1 MAVEW
6 RHGLNW
12 GRLGS
17 IGTMPRLDPQL
28 DPHTAAPPPRP
39 ALWRI
44 DLLGGLQAR
53 HHGGQLLANF
63 GSRSVAALLARLAL
77 YPRRSHARE
86 ELIEL
91 LWPGVALEIGR
102 NRLRQALFTLRQ
114 LLEPPGPVPAPVLV
128 ADRLSVRSV
137 PGALDCDVLRF
148 EAAVREGRRAEALAL
163 YAGELLPGFYDE
175 WIEQERRRCAV
186 LFERVDASGVNPGT
200 GTANNTMDASTGASN
215 NASNSASRGPA
226 ATASSAASLP
236 ATSHAAE
243 TPRASHEAPDPARS
257 MLPVYLTRFFGRE
270 AQGARLR
277 AEVLGHR
284 LVTLLGPGGSGKT
297 RLAVE
302 LAESLRDSRDAPFD
316 FVAFVSL
323 VNCATRAQM
332 LDALLAGL
340 HLRQTGRDEVEPL
353 VAALTGRHAL
363 LVLDNFEQLAGHA
376 EALVAQV
383 TTLIPGLHLL
393 VTSRRVLGLDGERE
407 FAVQPLELPRA
418 GLALAEVAIVAS
430 VALFVDRARAA
441 RADFHI
447 GPRNVEA
454 VVEIVHR
461 LEGMPLAIELAAARV
476 RSIAP
481 VAMAALLRDAS
492 LAPQGHVL
500 ELLHRS
506 GPRHGLDSRHASML
520 GVIEWSWRL
529 LAPAQAQLLAALTV
543 FHGGFTAPA
552 AEAVCGALARPA
564 GVRLDELVSQSL
576 LRAQASDEAGDDG
589 LDAPARYQ
597 SLEPVREY
605 AAMQLDEATARSL
618 RSAHRRWLSDWA
630 RTLPATPA
638 LAELRA
644 ELPNLLAALASA
656 VADDAPDE
664 GVRLA
669 LPLHRLLEDVELPA
683 EGLASLASAVDR
695 CADADLATRGRTML
709 GPRFDNAGR
718 PDPSLAAIDRALAGA
733 PPGSPW
739 RAGALYAAARV
750 RYRQSRDALQALPLL
765 DEAEP
770 LAQAAKSVEL
780 QAGIHAL
787 RAFVTDRLG
796 DHAAGEALH
805 AQALALW
812 ERLGNQ
818 HAINN
823 GRYNLAACAQNA
835 GRHEEALQR
844 LAVIEASARRLHDLR
859 RLGQTLNVRGN
870 AYSEL
875 GLWTEAAA
883 CFRESLRLT
892 WSHLVLYE
900 LAFCLWNLPRALAHL
915 RQPEAALQLAAF
927 AAEFWQRRFGRL
939 DRQDEHDLRRVRRL
953 AAVQGIAAARREAL
967 WQQGAQMPLADAVAL
982 ALRA

>member
-1 MAVEW
+1 
-6 RHGLNW
+6 
-12 GRLGS
+12 
-17 IGTMPRLDPQL
+17 MPRLDPQL
-28 DPHTAAPPPRP
+28 DTHAATAPPRQ

-53 HHGGQLLANF
+53 HLGGQRLSNL

-91 LWPGVALEIGR
+91 LWPGVSLEVGR

-114 LLEPPGPVPAPVLV
+114 LLEPLGPVPAPVLV
-128 ADRLSVRSV
+128 ADRLSVRVV

-148 EAAVREGRRAEALAL
+148 EAAVREGRRADAAAL

-175 WIEQERRRCAV
+175 WIEQERRRCAT
-186 LFERVDASGVNPGT
+186 LFERVGASVERVDDAS
-200 GTANNTMDASTGASN
+200 AN
-215 NASNSASRGPA
+215 A
-226 ATASSAASLP
+226 AAIGSSAASRTTTAPTADTLRAP
-236 ATSHAAE
+236 QDASDAT
-243 TPRASHEAPDPARS
+243 RS
-257 MLPVYLTRFFGRE
+257 LLPVYLTRFFGRE

-302 LAESLRDSRDAPFD
+302 LAESLRDALDAPFD

-340 HLRQTGRDEVEPL
+340 HLRQTGRDDIEPL

-376 EALVAQV
+376 EELVAQI

-393 VTSRRVLGLDGERE
+393 VTSRRVLGIDGERE

-418 GLALAEVAIVAS
+418 GLALAEVAIVPS

-481 VAMAALLRDAS
+481 LAMAGLLREAS
-492 LAPQGHVL
+492 LAPQGHHAL

-506 GPRHGLDSRHASML
+506 GPRHGLDRRHASML

-543 FHGGFTAPA
+543 FHGGFTAQA
-552 AEAVCGALARPA
+552 AQAVCGALARPA

-576 LRAQASDEAGDDG
+576 LRAQANDEAGADG
-589 LDAPARYQ
+589 LDAPTRYQ
-597 SLEPVREY
+597 ALEPVREY

-618 RSAHRRWLSDWA
+618 RSAHRAWLADWA

-644 ELPNLLAALASA
+644 EMPNLLAALSSA
-656 VADDAPDE
+656 AADHAPDE

-683 EGLASLASAVDR
+683 EGLASLASAVEH
-695 CADADLATRGRTML
+695 CADAELATRGRTML
-709 GPRFDNAGR
+709 GPLLYNAGR
-718 PDPSLAAIDRALAGA
+718 PEPALAAIERALAAA

-750 RYRQSRDALQALPLL
+750 RYRQSRDANQALPLL

-770 LAQAAKSVEL
+770 LAQAANSLEL

-844 LAVIEASARRLHDLR
+844 LAVTEASARRLHDIR

-875 GLWTEAAA
+875 GEWTEAAA

-892 WSHLVLYE
+892 WNHLVLYE

-915 RQPEAALQLAAF
+915 HQPEAALRLAAF

-939 DRQDEHDLRRVRRL
+939 DRKDEHDLRRVRRL
-953 AAVQGIAAARREAL
+953 AAVQGIATSRREAL
-967 WQQGAQMPLADAVAL
+967 WQQGAEMTLADAVAL

>member
-1 MAVEW
+1 
-6 RHGLNW
+6 
-12 GRLGS
+12 
-17 IGTMPRLDPQL
+17 MPSLDPQL
-28 DPHTAAPPPRP
+28 EPQPAAAPPRQ

-53 HHGGQLLANF
+53 HHGEQLLSNL

-91 LWPGVALEIGR
+91 LWPGVSLEVGR

-128 ADRLSVRSV
+128 ADRLGVRVV
-137 PGALDCDVLRF
+137 PGAIDCDVLRF

-175 WIEQERRRCAV
+175 WIEQERRRCAA
-186 LFERVDASGVNPGT
+186 LFERVDASVEAGT
-200 GTANNTMDASTGASN
+200 DPSNDAPEHA
-215 NASNSASRGPA
+215 ARIDAFDAPQPA
-226 ATASSAASLP
+226 AVP
-236 ATSHAAE
+236 I
-243 TPRASHEAPDPARS
+243 PDPARS
-257 MLPVYLTRFFGRE
+257 LLPVYLTRFFGRE

-302 LAESLRDSRDAPFD
+302 LAESLRDALDAPFD

-340 HLRQTGRDEVEPL
+340 HLRQTGRDDIEPL

-376 EALVAQV
+376 EELVAQI
-383 TTLIPGLHLL
+383 TTLISGLHLL
-393 VTSRRVLGLDGERE
+393 VTSRRVLGIDGERE
-407 FAVQPLELPRA
+407 FAVQPLELPRT
-418 GLALAEVAIVAS
+418 GLALAEVATVPS

-481 VAMAALLRDAS
+481 VAMAGLLREAS
-492 LAPQGHVL
+492 LAPHGRAL

-506 GPRHGLDSRHASML
+506 GPRHGLDRRHASML

-543 FHGGFTAPA
+543 FHGGFTAQA
-552 AEAVCGALARPA
+552 AQAVCGALARPA
-564 GVRLDELVSQSL
+564 GVRLDELVSHSL
-576 LRAQASDEAGDDG
+576 LRAQGNDEAGADG
-589 LDAPARYQ
+589 LDVPTRYQ
-597 SLEPVREY
+597 ALEPVREY
-605 AAMQLDEATARSL
+605 AAMQLDESTARSL
-618 RSAHRRWLSDWA
+618 RSAHRAWLADWA
-630 RTLPATPA
+630 RSLPDTPA

-644 ELPNLLAALASA
+644 EMPNLLAALASA
-656 VADDAPDE
+656 VADQAPDE

-683 EGLASLASAVDR
+683 EGLASLASAVDH

-709 GPRFDNAGR
+709 GPLLYNAGR
-718 PDPSLAAIDRALAGA
+718 PEPALAAIERALTAA
-733 PPGSPW
+733 PRGSPW
-739 RAGALYAAARV
+739 RAGALYVAARV
-750 RYRQSRDALQALPLL
+750 RYRQSRDADQALPLL

-770 LAQAAKSVEL
+770 LAKAAQNLEL

-844 LAVIEASARRLHDLR
+844 LAVIEASARRLHDVR

-875 GLWTEAAA
+875 GQWPEAAG

-892 WSHLVLYE
+892 WDHLVLYE

-915 RQPEAALQLAAF
+915 RQPAVALQLAAF

-939 DRQDEHDLRRVRRL
+939 DRKDEHDMRRVRRL
-953 AAVQGIAAARREAL
+953 AAVQGIAASRRETL
-967 WQQGAQMPLADAVAL
+967 WQQGAEMTLADAVAL